1 MKIYLDTSALN
12 RPFDDR
18 SQVRISL
25 EALAVQSIILLIQER
40 TIDLISSDAL
50 AYEVSRNPYPENQ
63 TIVREILEY
72 ASAYQD
78 FTTLILERGQQ
89 LERDNN
95 ITQLDA
101 LHIACAEAQQ
111 VDRFITCDDRLIK
124 RYKNAIIHL
133 CNPVELVLQAT
144 QGESR

>member
-1 MKIYLDTSALN
+1 MLSTAPL
-12 RPFDDR
+12 
-18 SQVRISL
+18 
-25 EALAVQSIILLIQER
+25 
-40 TIDLISSDAL
+40 TIAPKS
-50 AYEVSRNPYPENQ
+50 VS
-63 TIVREILEY
+63 VLK
-72 ASAYQD
+72 
-78 FTTLILERGQQ
+78 
-89 LERDNN
+89 RDNN